1 MNDGHDG
8 VTVRDGLVR
17 EFGSGVFVG
26 RARHN
31 RVLNVSSSRNQFVIA
46 ESARSLVRDSSG
58 NGNPAPDGDGIGV
71 FDSQHLRILQN
82 SFRRNAL
89 GMRVEDSTNIVIEQ
103 SRLSR
108 SSDFGILL
116 TADRNQVR
124 GNRSVGDGITGI
136 SVAPGNRNVIAYNRI
151 FDPPP
156 AGWKATAGRASPS
169 RRDAATWSPRNV
181 IVRTPR
187 GGHPPW
193 DRQAPHR
200 RRQDRCPP
208 KPGQRRRRRCVPRR
222 QG

>member
-156 AGWKATAGRASPS
+156 RRGGR
-169 RRDAATWSPRNV
+169 RR
-181 IVRTPR
+181 R
-187 GGHPPW
+187 GGHRHREGT
-193 DRQAPHR
+193 RQ
-200 RRQDRCPP
+200 
-208 KPGQRRRRRCVPRR
+208 PGRPAT
-222 QG
+222 